1 MSIYLLSVEPEG
13 YKELTL
19 PEGVSF
25 LQSNCLKWV
34 GDSKLEFWSHP
45 ELVWLN
51 DDFSVSSDSDA
62 DFIKFSGAIVI
73 SSLACQNLQPYLK
86 EQVEFLPVIVDG
98 ESRYILNVLNVLD
111 IMNRERSIFKIY
123 SDGKTGRC
131 EHAFINEPSEDH
143 FIYKVAGFPGR
154 TFISNS
160 FVALVREFGL
170 TGTLIRE
177 YQNP

>member
-19 PEGVSF
+19 PEGLSF
-25 LQSNCLKWV
+25 LQCNCLKWA
-34 GDSKLEFWSHP
+34 GESKLESWSTP
-45 ELVWLN
+45 ELVWVN
-51 DDFSVSSDSDA
+51 DDFSESSDNDA

-73 SSLACQNLQPYLK
+73 SSHACQKLQPFLK
-86 EQVEFLPVIVDG
+86 DQVEFLPVIVDG
-98 ESRYILNVLNVLD
+98 ETRYILNILNVLD
-111 IMNRERSIFKIY
+111 ILDRERSIFKIY
-123 SDGKTGRC
+123 SDGKIGGC

-143 FIYKVAGFPGR
+143 FIYKVAGFLGR
-154 TFISNS
+154 IFISNS

-170 TGTLIRE
+170 TGALIRE